1 MRNKQMITNDD
12 LEEQRRFYKTK
23 FKKLNWIPLP
33 DEIIVQALRAYPA
46 FWFISSQGYVLS
58 LSGKNPRIL
67 KPGYCTCGV
76 LHENGK
82 RYNSDWKLR
91 FKPFRPVYSEA
102 QVASGKLITVRLSNI
117 VAEHFPRQYI
127 PEEYKDEPIENH
139 HCIPKSFYAQDQ
151 GREANRTSNM
161 RQIPATIHKKLTKLQ
176 NKTFEQKQQSIDEAT
191 EGKPQF
197 YATQETLQ
205 QILKNLLADNP
216 SPIVVKEI
224 YADSNPQSK
233 PEFIDIGDDIEFTT
247 KDTNEQQEGSEEQ

>member
-1 MRNKQMITNDD
+1 M
-12 LEEQRRFYKTK
+12 
-23 FKKLNWIPLP
+23 
-33 DEIIVQALRAYPA
+33 
-46 FWFISSQGYVLS
+46 
-58 LSGKNPRIL
+58 
-67 KPGYCTCGV
+67 
-76 LHENGK
+76 
-82 RYNSDWKLR
+82 
-91 FKPFRPVYSEA
+91 
-102 QVASGKLITVRLSNI
+102 
-117 VAEHFPRQYI
+117 
-127 PEEYKDEPIENH
+127 
-139 HCIPKSFYAQDQ
+139 
-151 GREANRTSNM
+151 
-161 RQIPATIHKKLTKLQ
+161 TKLQ